1 MTKAYAEL
9 KKKGLGDLEKEL
21 VAVRFELVKLNA
33 QVATGAAAKEAGK
46 VRNLRKKVARI
57 KTLQRAQR

>member
-9 KKKGLGDLEKEL
+9 KKRGPADLEKEL